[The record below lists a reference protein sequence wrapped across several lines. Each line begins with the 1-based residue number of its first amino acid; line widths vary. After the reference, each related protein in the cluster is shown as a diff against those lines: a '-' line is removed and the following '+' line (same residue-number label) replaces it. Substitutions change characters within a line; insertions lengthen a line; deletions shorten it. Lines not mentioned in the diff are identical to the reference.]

1 MISILLL
8 QGVDNEETGEAPQ
21 AFVVRN
27 SDELSEQEVEEFV
40 KAQLSEPK
48 QLKGGVKFIR
58 EVPKSPSG
66 KILRRLLKK

>member
-1 MISILLL
+1 MLLL

-27 SDELSEQEVEEFV
+27 SDKLSEQEVEEFV
-40 KAQLSEPK
+40 KARLSEPK
-48 QLKGGVKFIR
+48 QLKGGVKFIN
-58 EVPKSPSG
+58 EIPKSPSG

>member
-8 QGVDNEETGEAPQ
+8 QGVNNEETGEAPQ

-40 KAQLSEPK
+40 KAQLSESK
-48 QLKGGVKFIR
+48 WLKGGVKFIR